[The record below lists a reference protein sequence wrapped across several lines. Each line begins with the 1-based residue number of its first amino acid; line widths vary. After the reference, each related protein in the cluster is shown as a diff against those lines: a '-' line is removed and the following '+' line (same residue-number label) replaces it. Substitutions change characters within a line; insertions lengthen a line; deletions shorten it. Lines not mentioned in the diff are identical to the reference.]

1 MKYNYKH
8 INLLGRYLHGGAD
21 SGFRSVKPEEYTPRL
36 FHFHGDKNGVTVKE
50 VSIQRNCFKLS
61 IYAKRMAIF
70 TAMKRT
76 ALKINEI
83 ETGL

>member
-1 MKYNYKH
+1 MYF
-8 INLLGRYLHGGAD
+8 LGRYLHGGAD

-50 VSIQRNCFKLS
+50 VSNQRNCFELS
-61 IYAKRMAIF
+61 IYAKRMVIF
-70 TAMKRT
+70 TAMRRT

-83 ETGL
+83 EIGL